1 MSNNKPIMLVTGAC
15 GGIGKCLCENFA
27 NIGFCVIGLDK
38 VNTPPPGVD
47 FYLCNIADEVQVKQT
62 FGKIAER
69 YSSIDVLLNVAGII
83 AENGIHPVAD
93 IPYEEWSSVLHVN
106 LDGTFLVTREALPLI
121 RKSSGARVILSISS
135 EQVIYPAIGSAPYA
149 ISKAG
154 IEMLTKVLSVEL
166 LHERIRVNA
175 LALATVRDNFI
186 GKLVGDAVRLAEM
199 TESRNRGMPFG
210 ILEVDDVFH
219 AIEFMVR
226 EDTKITGQIILIDS
240 GYTLNDTRRSE

>member
-1 MSNNKPIMLVTGAC
+1 MSNNRPIMLVTGAC

-27 NIGFCVIGLDK
+27 KTGFCVIGLDK
-38 VNTPPPGVD
+38 VNNPPANVD
-47 FYLCNIADEVQVKQT
+47 FYLCNIAEEAQVKQT

-69 YSSIDVLLNVAGII
+69 YSSIDVLLNAAGII

-93 IPYEEWSSVLHVN
+93 LPYEEWSSVLHVN

-121 RKSSGARVILSISS
+121 RKSSGSRVILSISS

-166 LHERIRVNA
+166 LCERIRVNA
-175 LALATVRDNFI
+175 LALASVRDNFI
-186 GKLVGDAVRLAEM
+186 GKLVGDPERLAKM
-199 TESRNRGMPFG
+199 TEARDRDMPLGM
-210 ILEVDDVFH
+210 LEVNDVFH
-219 AIEFMVR
+219 AVEFMVR
-226 EDTKITGQIILIDS
+226 KDTKITGQVIVIDS
-240 GYTLNDTRRSE
+240 GYTLNDKRRSK